1 VDLVLR
7 GPRDPG
13 LPVSAARGPQQRERG
28 FALII
33 FALMLFS
40 LLVITALV
48 VDLGAVY
55 AHRRNDQNAADAAA
69 LAGAQELP
77 DMAAAVT
84 AIKQYTNQTLD
95 IDLVNSDWNRCADD
109 DGALPLVAPN
119 NNCIS
124 FNPARTRVR
133 VRIPD
138 QEYETFFASVA
149 GVDTIR
155 HSAFAIAGIR
165 NQGFGSVLPFG
176 LPGGAGFWDGYVC
189 LKSAPNG
196 QTQPPCGSHS
206 GNFGYLDFSYFGN
219 EDLGTDGYD
228 ATYRCGSGRTQDRIE
243 NNLAV
248 GVDHTLSMAPGPDGF
263 PQTEADTDA
272 CFQGGTEVPDNAW
285 TQTGVVDM
293 VDVGLFTGDSFT
305 DGNPARLRRLNTIY
319 PAQVELRNDMVE
331 NVPLWTYI
339 PTSLNSSTDIPAS
352 CRPNQFDDLDSP
364 FNDLDVPSDVR
375 THLNAPGMTVNDRSV
390 RLLRRCF
397 AHYQGRDWSDSFQE
411 SVIDPPEPR
420 QGCAEPAGSAC
431 TTALFTAN
439 TTTESPDLFDIQFSP
454 RFAYVP
460 SVWTPCEPS
469 DEPDGPELYYECLSD
484 WASGTD
490 RVSFRSFQ
498 SIYIQRAT
506 FGSGN
511 ANNVTYWD
519 AGFDD
524 AEDVNNNA
532 DLREITGFAFESSM
546 LPGDLGA
553 ADAPFRFGSNLV
565 VRLVR

>member
-1 VDLVLR
+1 M
-7 GPRDPG
+7 
-13 LPVSAARGPQQRERG
+13 PVSRRRAAAAARRRADGERG
-28 FALII
+28 FALVI

-40 LLVITALV
+40 LMVITALV

-84 AIKQYTNQTLD
+84 VIKQYANETLD
-95 IDLVNSDWNRCADD
+95 GAFVNSDWNRCASDP
-109 DGALPLVAPN
+109 GALPLVAPN

-133 VRIPD
+133 VRLPD
-138 QEYETFFASVA
+138 QQYDTFFASVA
-149 GVDTIR
+149 GLDTIR

-206 GNFGYLDFSYFGN
+206 GNFGYLDFAYFGN
-219 EDLGTDGYD
+219 EDLGTDGYRASD
-228 ATYRCGSGRTQDRIE
+228 RCGSGFTQNRIE

-248 GVDHTLSMAPGPDGF
+248 GVDHTLSMAPGPPGT
-263 PQTEADTDA
+263 PQTAADTDA
-272 CFQGGTEVPDNAW
+272 CFAGGTEVPDNAW
-285 TQTGVVDM
+285 TQTGGVDL
-293 VDVGLFTGDSFT
+293 VDVGLFEGDAFT
-305 DGNPARLRRLNTIY
+305 DGEPARLRRPNTIY
-319 PAQVELRNDMVE
+319 PAQVDLRGDMVE

-339 PTSLNSSTDIPAS
+339 PTALDSSTAIPLS
-352 CRPNQFDDLDSP
+352 CRNNQFDDLGSP
-364 FNDLDVPSDVR
+364 FDDLDVPSDIR
-375 THLNAPGMTVNDRSV
+375 THLNSPGMTPNERGQ
-390 RLLRRCF
+390 RLLRRCV
-397 AHYQGRDWSDSFQE
+397 AHYQGQDWSDSFQE
-411 SVIDPPEPR
+411 SVIEPPEPR
-420 QGCAEPAGSAC
+420 EGCAGVSAGSPC
-431 TTALFTAN
+431 TAPLFTAN

-460 SVWTPCEPS
+460 SVWTPCDPTDS
-469 DEPDGPELYYECLSD
+469 PTNPDAYYACLSN

-498 SIYIQRAT
+498 AVFIQRAT

-511 ANNVTYWD
+511 AGNITYWD

-524 AEDVNNNA
+524 AEVVKNN
-532 DLREITGFAFESSM
+532 DSLREITAFAFHPSM
-546 LPGDLGA
+546 LPNDLGA
-553 ADAPFRFGSNLV
+553 PDAPFRFGSNLV